1 VTEVAVIVRQKTM
14 DDPWVKVRPVEDGLR
29 LITLGGALDFA
40 MSLRLRLVLYEQLDE
55 GCHDLLLDLTKAQ
68 QIDVSAAAVLR
79 RVHEHLAHRGGCLR
93 AVGAAGSVRSVL
105 EAAGAGELLDEDGLP
120 EPPAAAGGDESYVP
134 DPDSWRNAWGFEV
147 SEILHEVSQLSP
159 TDPRRSDLR
168 NRAIEMCLPHTR
180 RLAGRFRWL
189 GESVADLNQVA
200 ALGLVKAVNGY
211 DPEVGIDFGSYALP
225 TIVGELKRHLR
236 DQCWGVKI
244 PRPLQEL
251 VIELNH
257 AQAGLA
263 QQLGRSPSVAD
274 TAKHIGVT
282 EEQVTQ
288 AAMAANAYRPL
299 SLFRPVGRTDGPLP
313 IDQLG
318 ASDTAID
325 KVEIRASIGPVI
337 DQLSR
342 RDKEILAMRF
352 YGNMSQAQ
360 IAAKLGVSQMQVSR
374 LLRKIFWRLRRTLLE
389 EC

>member
-1 VTEVAVIVRQKTM
+1 
-14 DDPWVKVRPVEDGLR
+14 
-29 LITLGGALDFA
+29 
-40 MSLRLRLVLYEQLDE
+40 
-55 GCHDLLLDLTKAQ
+55 
-68 QIDVSAAAVLR
+68 
-79 RVHEHLAHRGGCLR
+79 
-93 AVGAAGSVRSVL
+93 
-105 EAAGAGELLDEDGLP
+105 
-120 EPPAAAGGDESYVP
+120 
-134 DPDSWRNAWGFEV
+134 
-147 SEILHEVSQLSP
+147 
-159 TDPRRSDLR
+159 
-168 NRAIEMCLPHTR
+168 
-180 RLAGRFRWL
+180 
-189 GESVADLNQVA
+189 
-200 ALGLVKAVNGY
+200 VKAVNGY

-236 DQCWGVKI
+236 DQCWGVKV

-257 AQAGLA
+257 AQARLA

-274 TAKHIGVT
+274 TAQHIGVT

-299 SLFRPVGRTDGPLP
+299 SLFRPVGRTDGPVP

-337 DQLSR
+337 EQLSR